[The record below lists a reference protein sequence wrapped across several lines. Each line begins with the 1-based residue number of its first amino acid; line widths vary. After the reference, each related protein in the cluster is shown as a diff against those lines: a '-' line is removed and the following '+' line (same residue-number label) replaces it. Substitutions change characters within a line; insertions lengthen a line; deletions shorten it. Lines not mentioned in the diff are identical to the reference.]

1 MSVVNSY
8 EQNTWLEKCTRFELV
23 HFCGVYL
30 IFSAGV
36 LDFCLVLAVDFSDF
50 LILMRLIVDRIEVV
64 IRAKYGRSI

>member
-1 MSVVNSY
+1 MSVVNPY

-36 LDFCLVLAVDFSDF
+36 LDFFIENLKATDLLPVYAATFLVAIADLAS
-50 LILMRLIVDRIEVV
+50 
-64 IRAKYGRSI
+64 